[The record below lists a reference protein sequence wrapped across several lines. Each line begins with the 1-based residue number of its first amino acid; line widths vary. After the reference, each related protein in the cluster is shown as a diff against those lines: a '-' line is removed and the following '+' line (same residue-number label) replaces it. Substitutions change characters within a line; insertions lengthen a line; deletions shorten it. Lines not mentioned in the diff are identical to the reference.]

1 MTFLYC
7 SPVYAQQRHRQR
19 PLGLQEVLQANE
31 EKNNFDWQYISITS
45 HKREKEKT
53 LTQDQKVKHEEM
65 LNTCSRADCR
75 VTVNGCNYKALCVC
89 EKLDYDSAADKWQI
103 FIFTKA

>member
-7 SPVYAQQRHRQR
+7 SPVCAAAPSQQR
-19 PLGLQEVLQANE
+19 PLRLQEVLQANG

-45 HKREKEKT
+45 QKREKEKT

-65 LNTCSRADCR
+65 LNTSSRADCR
-75 VTVNGCNYKALCVC
+75 VTVYGCNYKGLCVC
-89 EKLDYDSAADKWQI
+89 P
-103 FIFTKA
+103 T